1 MQISLEDD
9 ARQNSLS
16 LETNIQTTNL
26 VLNDRPTMNKKV
38 KNAAL
43 VAKPNS
49 SIDDNLWMIT
59 LDRFTQSHTRAL

>member
-9 ARQNSLS
+9 GRQNSLS

-49 SIDDNLWMIT
+49 SIDDNL
-59 LDRFTQSHTRAL
+59 